1 MPRWARWLASAPTI
15 VAESLAEVPEPLAT
29 ALRPGPAAAPPAV
42 AVALARS
49 LAPPE
54 ADVECPSWLW
64 PAHPLTL
71 RRVVAALERYG
82 GALLADPVGTGK
94 TYVALAAAL
103 AMDGRRV
110 ADGARQSAQP
120 SICFVP
126 AALVPQWCAITRRLG
141 VPAVV
146 WSHERV
152 SRGSLPASPSR
163 LVIIDESQ
171 HYRNAETRRY
181 RHLAPWLVGRR
192 ALLLSATPLVNRMAD
207 LAHQLCLAVRD
218 DALAAQGVPS
228 IADLLAADRGHPA
241 LGQLVFSEPP
251 DENLRMRRSPQG
263 RPAARSRVIQLDN
276 ADLTATAPVLAGLDE
291 LQLSAEVPIAALVRG
306 VFWRAAASSPAALH
320 ATLLRY
326 RRLLLHARDAAAAG
340 VHTTRRALL
349 RITEGLGDQLLLWE
363 LVGGSE
369 GGPQLALDD
378 LGRMDRLLALAGA
391 ASLAPDPKVVRLAD
405 LLADERPTVVFTAAR
420 ATVRHLRD
428 RLPGRPVAWCSG
440 ERAGIGRAMAPREA
454 VLGWF
459 RRGVADAAGAVPA
472 ELIPLHLITTDVA
485 AEGLDL
491 RRAARVV
498 HYDLPWTPMRLEQ
511 REGRVRRAA
520 STHQEVELVRF
531 DPPPAVEARLR
542 QLAALEQKRVLPA
555 RAGLG
560 AEGRGLWR
568 WRAELAAEFARAG
581 ATAANSAEGG
591 HGDGLG
597 RAAGSVAAVWSGP
610 PGVLAGFTLHTATT
624 AHDNREGTVPA
635 SVNQE
640 GAITA
645 PFLPDSWII
654 WLDRDGSA
662 TDDCDAVAT
671 RLHACLSAPSAPLE
685 PAALGAALDQLAP
698 VVRERLRTL
707 AQARWR
713 GSAPTAPARHL
724 VARLQAMIRPAVRRR
739 DATELALL
747 ERALQ
752 FAAGGHTA
760 GEAAL
765 VEWLAR
771 APLDELRA
779 RLRELPPPTPR
790 ADEVAVRLS
799 GLVLFLG

>member
-1 MPRWARWLASAPTI
+1 
-15 VAESLAEVPEPLAT
+15 VPEPLAT
-29 ALRPGPAAAPPAV
+29 ALRPGPAAAPAV
-42 AVALARS
+42 VAAALARS

-54 ADVECPSWLW
+54 ADVKCPSWLW
-64 PAHPLTL
+64 PAHALTL
-71 RRVVAALERYG
+71 RRVVAALERSG

-103 AMDGRRV
+103 AVGGRIDGRRV

-120 SICFVP
+120 IICFVP

-152 SRGSLPASPSR
+152 SRGSLPAGSSC
-163 LVIIDESQ
+163 LVVIDESQ

-228 IADLLAADRGHPA
+228 ITDLLAAGRGHPA
-241 LGQLVFSEPP
+241 LGHLVFSEPP
-251 DENLRMRRSPQG
+251 DETLRRRGSLQG
-263 RPAARSRVIQLDN
+263 RPAARSRVIQLDD
-276 ADLTATAPVLAGLDE
+276 ADFTATAPVLVALDE
-291 LQLSAEVPIAALVRG
+291 LQLSAEVPVAALVRG

-320 ATLLRY
+320 ATISRY
-326 RRLLLHARDAAAAG
+326 RRLLLHVRDAAAAG
-340 VHTTRRALL
+340 VHATRRALL

-363 LVGGSE
+363 LVGGGE

-378 LGRMDRLLALAGA
+378 LGQMDRLLALAGV
-391 ASLAPDPKVVRLAD
+391 ASQAPDPKVVRLAE
-405 LLADERPTVVFTAAR
+405 LLADGRPTVVFTAAR
-420 ATVRHLRD
+420 ATVRYLRD
-428 RLPGRPVAWCSG
+428 RLPGRPVAWCTG
-440 ERAGIGRAMAPREA
+440 ERAGVGRATAPREA

-459 RRGVADAAGAVPA
+459 RRGAAGAVPA
-472 ELIPLHLITTDVA
+472 ELIPLHLIATDVA

-520 STHQEVELVRF
+520 SMHQEVELVRF

-560 AEGRGLWR
+560 AAGRGLWR

-581 ATAANSAEGG
+581 AAAADCADGG
-591 HGDGLG
+591 HGEAPGG
-597 RAAGSVAAVWSGP
+597 AAGSVAAVWSGP
-610 PGVLAGFTLHTATT
+610 PGVLAGFTLHAAAT
-624 AHDNREGTVPA
+624 AHDNREGTVPR
-635 SVNQE
+635 SMNQG
-640 GAITA
+640 GAVTA

-662 TDDCDAVAT
+662 TEDCDVVAT
-671 RLHACLSAPSAPLE
+671 RLRACLSAPGAPIE
-685 PAALGAALDQLAP
+685 PAAIGAALDRLAP
-698 VVRERLRTL
+698 AVRERLRTL

-713 GSAPTAPARHL
+713 SIAPTAPARHL

-752 FAAGGHTA
+752 FAASGRTA

-765 VEWLAR
+765 VEQLAR

-790 ADEVAVRLS
+790 ADELAVRLT